1 MATEAD
7 LRAAFALLE
16 DDAPRTLPSDSTVV
30 TNLRWGDD
38 VPSSNGAHGHSGA
51 MRLWSSRRWLA
62 LASAAIVVG
71 IVVLAGA
78 LSARPGRQGVTGSGT
93 QHSPNR
99 RSSSVG
105 LPCHEQ
111 KCPTS
116 LPELDP
122 LLLVDGHVV
131 GNSPYAVHESRRV
144 PLLVVFKGRQPQL
157 TVIES
162 INVTVSE
169 YSGAH
174 PTPIKTRLTTTS
186 SGLTLT
192 GNWTVQRIAPASAAV
207 AVNVNVIYKSTPG
220 TTGGAEASYS
230 PAQLHI
236 LP

>member
-16 DDAPRTLPSDSTVV
+16 HDAPRNLPSDSTVV

-38 VPSSNGAHGHSGA
+38 VPSSNGAHGHSGTR
-51 MRLWSSRRWLA
+51 RLWSSRPWLA

-78 LSARPGRQGVTGSGT
+78 LSARPGRQGVTGSGA
-93 QHSPNR
+93 QHPSTR
-99 RSSSVG
+99 GSSSVG
-105 LPCHEQ
+105 VPCRDQ

-116 LPELDP
+116 SPDLDP
-122 LLLVDGHVV
+122 LLLIDGHVV

-144 PLLVVFKGRQPQL
+144 ALVVRFKGRQPQL
-157 TVIES
+157 NLIES
-162 INVTVSE
+162 INMTVSE

-174 PTPIKTRLTTTS
+174 PTPIRTRLTTTR

-192 GNWTVQRIAPASAAV
+192 GLWTVQRIAPASAAV
-207 AVNVNVIYKSTPG
+207 AVNVDIVYESTPG